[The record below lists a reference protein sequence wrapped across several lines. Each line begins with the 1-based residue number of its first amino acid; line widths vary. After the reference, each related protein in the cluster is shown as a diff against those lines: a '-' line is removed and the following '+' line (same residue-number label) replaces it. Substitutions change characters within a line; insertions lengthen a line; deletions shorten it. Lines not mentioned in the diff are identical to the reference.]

1 MVLPWSEEEDKLVI
15 TCGGQRSKLSHAER
29 RRMHWSRTEASVK
42 KQYDLLCGREG
53 AINKRPNLCSM
64 CGAIKKGHSCNGVRP
79 SIRMPPFD
87 PFDFR
92 QLYVIRDSLDQREL
106 SVDCPRHAIH
116 PWYQYPFLL

>member
-1 MVLPWSEEEDKLVI
+1 
-15 TCGGQRSKLSHAER
+15 
-29 RRMHWSRTEASVK
+29 
-42 KQYDLLCGREG
+42 
-53 AINKRPNLCSM
+53 
-64 CGAIKKGHSCNGVRP
+64 
-79 SIRMPPFD
+79 MPPFD

>member
-1 MVLPWSEEEDKLVI
+1 M
-15 TCGGQRSKLSHAER
+15 
-29 RRMHWSRTEASVK
+29 K